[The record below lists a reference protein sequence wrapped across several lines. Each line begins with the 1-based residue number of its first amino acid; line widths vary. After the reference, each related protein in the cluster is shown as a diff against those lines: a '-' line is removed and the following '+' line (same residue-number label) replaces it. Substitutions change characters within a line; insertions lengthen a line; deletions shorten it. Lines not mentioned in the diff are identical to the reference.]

1 MSKPDRFKEEIGWL
15 KALCALLLAA
25 CTSLT
30 AWLVQN
36 HGTAH
41 RVTFVAA
48 LFCLAVLAASIGAI
62 VVRLYRCFK
71 ILEAL

>member
-1 MSKPDRFKEEIGWL
+1 MTKPDRFKEEIGWL
-15 KALCALLLAA
+15 KALCGLLLAV
-25 CTSLT
+25 CTSLI

-41 RVTFVAA
+41 RITIVAA
-48 LFCLAVLAASIGAI
+48 IFCLAVLVASVGAI